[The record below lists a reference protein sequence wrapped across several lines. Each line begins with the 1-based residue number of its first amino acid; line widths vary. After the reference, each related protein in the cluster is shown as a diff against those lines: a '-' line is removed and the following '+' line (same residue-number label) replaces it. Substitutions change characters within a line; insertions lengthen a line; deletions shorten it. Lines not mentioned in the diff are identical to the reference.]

1 MMAQV
6 SASSTSMSRLD
17 HDFNNTWGIIL
28 SATETEDRPISDMLF
43 REYRNDPVSAE
54 RGYSK
59 TLCQYTDMFEY
70 VARDI
75 NIA

>member
-1 MMAQV
+1 MMAQASVV
-6 SASSTSMSRLD
+6 SISMPRLD

-59 TLCQYTDMFEY
+59 TLCQYTDMFE
-70 VARDI
+70 
-75 NIA
+75 

>member
-1 MMAQV
+1 MMAQ
-6 SASSTSMSRLD
+6 ASVVSTSMPRLD

-59 TLCQYTDMFEY
+59 TLCQYTDMFE
-70 VARDI
+70 
-75 NIA
+75 